1 MIIIKNKLAIS
12 KMATAG
18 KLLAQIMQD
27 VAPLI
32 KPGVS
37 SIEIDQWVEGQQ
49 KAKGLNSLMKGY
61 KGYGYVTCIS
71 VNDVVVHGVPNKA
84 TVLADG
90 DLVKIDMCAAWNG
103 YAADMA
109 RCFMVGNPNPQ
120 AKKLADVAW
129 DALNQGISKVRAGNR
144 LSDISAAIQE
154 TVEAAGFGVVRMFAG
169 HGIGKQMHE
178 DPEIVNYGKPGKG
191 PVLRPGMA
199 LAIEP
204 MITAGSY
211 EVYIELDRWTAR
223 TRDKSLAAHVEDTV
237 VVTEGEPLILTRL

>member
-27 VAPLI
+27 VAPRI

-37 SIEIDQWVEGQQ
+37 SIEIDQWVEKEQR
-49 KAKGLNSLMKGY
+49 AKGLMSLMKGY

-71 VNDVVVHGVPNKA
+71 VNDVVVHGVPNKE
-84 TVLADG
+84 TVFVDG

-109 RCFMVGNPNPQ
+109 RCFGVGTVNPKTQ
-120 AKKLADVAW
+120 KLADVAW
-129 DALNQGISKVRAGNR
+129 DALNQGIAKARAGNH
-144 LSDISAAIQE
+144 LSDISAAVQQ

-211 EVYIELDRWTAR
+211 EVYIELDRWTAK

-237 VVTEGEPLILTRL
+237 VVTEGEPQILTRL